1 LRGKVRMGVQVNP
14 HLNPPPRVGEEIN
27 REDTEMINRKK
38 MLKIASVF
46 IVIIFV
52 AIVLYK
58 FGYKIPVLNEI
69 PLFSKGH
76 EHQYRPV
83 LSEEGNIEYWT
94 CTMHPSVKL
103 TDPGTCPICKMDLVP
118 VMKKQ
123 TSDEE
128 KPREKMNGMQGMHNM
143 PGMDMGKSAS
153 DKQGMETS
161 SAFIVSPERQQIIGV
176 KTEPVTIRDITKVI
190 RTVGMVVL
198 DETKIEQ
205 IHTKINGWIEK
216 VFVDY
221 TWQHVKKGDPLFSIY
236 SPELVSTQEE
246 YLLALKSKRIL
257 GDSKFVEISDSANS
271 LLEASKRRL
280 ELWDISEQQI
290 RDLEQTGK
298 VKKSLVIYSPISG
311 HVMYKNAFE
320 NMFVE
325 PNTII
330 YKVADH
336 STVWVNADIYE
347 NEISLVKL
355 GQEASITVASLP
367 GQVFTGKV
375 TFIWPH
381 LEPETRTTKVRMEFP
396 NTDLKLLPEMY
407 ANVEIEI
414 PLGERLTI
422 PTSAVLRTGK
432 QDVVFLD
439 MGEGKMQIRR
449 VGLGQKV
456 DDYYEVLRGLNEGD
470 AVVSRA
476 SFLIDAESQI
486 QAAVANWGE
495 NTSEKNEPTYEM
507 EFEKEPGK
515 VQEPSP
521 RHIH

>member
-1 LRGKVRMGVQVNP
+1 M
-14 HLNPPPRVGEEIN
+14 
-27 REDTEMINRKK
+27 
-38 MLKIASVF
+38 
-46 IVIIFV
+46 
-52 AIVLYK
+52 
-58 FGYKIPVLNEI
+58 
-69 PLFSKGH
+69 
-76 EHQYRPV
+76 
-83 LSEEGNIEYWT
+83 
-94 CTMHPSVKL
+94 
-103 TDPGTCPICKMDLVP
+103 
-118 VMKKQ
+118 
-123 TSDEE
+123 
-128 KPREKMNGMQGMHNM
+128 
-143 PGMDMGKSAS
+143 
-153 DKQGMETS
+153 
-161 SAFIVSPERQQIIGV
+161 
-176 KTEPVTIRDITKVI
+176 TKVI

-205 IHTKINGWIEK
+205 IHTKISGWIEK

-221 TWQHVKKGDPLFSIY
+221 TWQHVKKGDSLFSIY

-330 YKVADH
+330 YKIADH
-336 STVWVNADIYE
+336 SNVWVNADIYE

-355 GQEASITVASLP
+355 GQEVSMTVASLP

-381 LEPETRTTKVRMEFP
+381 LQPETRTTKVRIEFP
-396 NTDLKLLPEMY
+396 NPDLKLLPEMY

-414 PLGERLTI
+414 PLGEKLTI
-422 PTSAVLRTGK
+422 PASAVLRTGK
-432 QDVVFLD
+432 QDLVFVD

-449 VGLGQKV
+449 VELGQKV
-456 DDYYEVLRGLNEGD
+456 DDYYEVLRGLNKGD

-476 SFLIDAESQI
+476 NFLIDAESQI
-486 QAAVANWGE
+486 QAAVATWGE
-495 NTSEKNEPTYEM
+495 NPPEKSEPTYEM

-515 VQEPSP
+515 TQESRPETYP
-521 RHIH
+521 LIYECEWN